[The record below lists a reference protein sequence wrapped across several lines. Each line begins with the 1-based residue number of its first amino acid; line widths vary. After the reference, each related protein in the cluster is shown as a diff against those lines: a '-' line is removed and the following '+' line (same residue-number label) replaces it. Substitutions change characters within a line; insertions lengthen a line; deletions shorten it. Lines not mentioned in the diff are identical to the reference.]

1 MLKPKIEDAL
11 NAQLNEEQTAAQ
23 EYLAMTAWFEQRN
36 LRGFASFMRA
46 QAEEERQHALKIFD
60 HIFDRSGNVQLKS
73 IAEPASDFD
82 SPRAVFE
89 AAYEREKGNTKSIH
103 ALYRLAGEND
113 DYATQAMLQWFI
125 TEQVEEERT
134 ARDIVTKFRL
144 VRDDPTAL
152 LDLDRELGQRT
163 LADAGGEA

>member
-36 LRGFASFMRA
+36 LKGFASFMRV

-60 HIFDRSGNVQLKS
+60 HIFDRSGYVQLKS

-89 AAYEREKGNTKSIH
+89 AAYDREKGNTKSIH

-125 TEQVEEERT
+125 TEQVEEERW
-134 ARDIVTKFRL
+134 AEEAVGLLDVAADNRS
-144 VRDDPTAL
+144 AL
-152 LDLDRELGQRT
+152 LMLDARYGAKAAEEG
-163 LADAGGEA
+163 A

>member
-36 LRGFASFMRA
+36 LKGFASFMRA

-60 HIFDRSGNVQLKS
+60 HIFDRSGHVQLKS
-73 IAEPASDFD
+73 IAEPTSDFD
-82 SPRAVFE
+82 SPRAVVE
-89 AAYEREKGNTKSIH
+89 AAYDREKGNTKSIH

-125 TEQVEEERT
+125 TEQVEEERW
-134 ARDIVTKFRL
+134 AEEAVGLLDVAGDNRS
-144 VRDDPTAL
+144 AL
-152 LDLDRELGQRT
+152 LMLDARYGAKAAE
-163 LADAGGEA
+163 EHP